1 MMLDVDKDNPRG
13 FDEPND
19 HARLHGEKYCGAAK
33 DDVIGGS
40 YPYHCMHRSGD
51 DLVCCWCGDVFCGHD
66 QFTEHGSNFHELTP
80 REVQT
85 ATLMA
90 QGLSNKLIAGQ
101 LGVSEHTAKFFVRC
115 VTAKLGHTTR
125 AGAAAEAVRRG
136 IVR

>member
-1 MMLDVDKDNPRG
+1 MLDKPKGRQ

-19 HARLHGEKYCGAAK
+19 YASLHNEKYCGAAR
-33 DDVIGGS
+33 DGATS
-40 YPYHCMHRSGD
+40 YPYHCMHNSGD
-51 DLVCCWCGDVFCGHD
+51 DFVCCWCGDVFVGHD
-66 QFTEHGSNFHELTP
+66 KFKDHGSNFHELTP

-85 ATLMA
+85 AELMA